1 MKILSLIILAF
12 IFLGC
17 VPKEVKPE
25 STPVREVIIKE
36 PFVVEK
42 LVFMEKPEEACPKV
56 QPCAKPK
63 VCKPI
68 TIYKEYQKAI
78 IGELEEVY
86 FPMHELL
93 LRARIDTGAQTTSLD
108 AQNIVAFERD
118 GKKWVRFEV
127 GKDKKKIQIKR
138 PIVKT
143 IKVKRHGEVAQDRY
157 VVQMRLNLAS
167 ISSFVEV
174 SLTDRQKYKF
184 PVLIGRNYLQGTA
197 LVDVNLQYTQAPSKD
212 K

>member
-1 MKILSLIILAF
+1 MKILNF
-12 IFLGC
+12 IVLSFVFLGC
-17 VPKEVKPE
+17 VPKEVQPKP
-25 STPVREVIIKE
+25 SPVREVVIKE

-42 LVFMEKPEEACPKV
+42 LVFMEKPEEECPKV
-56 QPCAKPK
+56 HPCAKPK
-63 VCKPI
+63 VCEPI

-93 LRARIDTGAQTTSLD
+93 LHARIDTGAQTTSID
-108 AQNIVAFERD
+108 ARNIVAFERD

-127 GKDKKKIQIKR
+127 GKDKKKIQR
-138 PIVKT
+138 PILKT

-174 SLTDRQKYKF
+174 SLTDRQQYKF

-197 LVDVNLQYTQAPSKD
+197 LVDVNLQYTQAPSKE